1 MLIHGCVNSES
12 DSEACDQKGA
22 QNVRDSLCAV
32 GRESEVETSATVR
45 HFVFRSISRGMIALN
60 RSATYVIEPLANHSI
75 SQGHAVFRA
84 ESLKIPMSTCSQHHG
99 GENQTD
105 KLAELIGGIAQ
116 ASHSSRVNICQ
127 ISNYQRFRKLDLYLC
142 H

>member
-1 MLIHGCVNSES
+1 MLIHGCVNSEL

-22 QNVRDSLCAV
+22 QKERDALCAV
-32 GRESEVETSATVR
+32 GRGFEAETSASVR
-45 HFVFRSISRGMIALN
+45 HFVSRSISRGMIALN
-60 RSATYVIEPLANHSI
+60 RSATYMIEPLANDSI

-84 ESLKIPMSTCSQHHG
+84 ESLKIPMSTCSQHYG
-99 GENQTD
+99 VENHTD

-116 ASHSSRVNICQ
+116 ASHATRVNICQ
-127 ISNYQRFRKLDLYLC
+127 ISHFQRFGKPDIYLC